1 MNTGLGNM
9 QEAAEEELE
18 QISTPP
24 TAGNVLT
31 GEAFSQPLEVLLS
44 KAAISVPADATI
56 RQAVALMRE
65 HGFGAILA
73 TEGDKLVGILTE
85 RDVIFKLVGVVDD
98 FLDRPVSSA
107 MTRDPIALQREDG
120 IVHVAHNM
128 QVGGYRHVPI
138 VDEENRPVSVVSIK
152 DVARF
157 VLSHFPDEVL
167 NNVPEPYRG
176 PPKMYGG

>member
-1 MNTGLGNM
+1 M
-9 QEAAEEELE
+9 AELTDEELE
-18 QISTPP
+18 QIGSPP
-24 TAGNVLT
+24 SAGNVLT

-44 KAAISVPADATI
+44 KPAISVPSSATI
-56 RQAVALMRE
+56 REAIALMRE
-65 HGFGAILA
+65 HGFGAVLA
-73 TEGDKLVGILTE
+73 TEDGKLCGILTE
-85 RDVIFKLVGVVDD
+85 RDVVFKLLGVVDD
-98 FLDRPVSSA
+98 FLDRSVASA
-107 MTRDPIALQREDG
+107 MTRDPLALRKEDG

-138 VDEENRPVSVVSIK
+138 VDADNRPVSVVSIK

-176 PPKMYGG
+176 PPSVYGG